1 MVEEFEQE
9 DMFNNLPVSTPPY
22 IICPKC
28 KYNKCVPLDYK
39 SKRGYHH
46 IYNK

>member
-1 MVEEFEQE
+1 MVLEFEQE

-22 IICPKC
+22 ITCPKC
-28 KYNKCVPLDYK
+28 KHNKCVPLDYI

-46 IYNK
+46 KYNK